1 MSQYVESMLPSM
13 GLTVDA
19 TGNIAPRPEPG
30 AGAPAP
36 APAVAPAAPARP
48 AAAPAA
54 QAVTPVKATTPSADV
69 PEPPTIGQP
78 VDTPDAAA
86 AAKKKTLL
94 GG

>member
-36 APAVAPAAPARP
+36 AVAPAAPART
-48 AAAPAA
+48 AAPAA
-54 QAVTPVKATTPSADV
+54 QAVTPVKATTPTADI
-69 PEPPTIGQP
+69 PEPPQVGQ
-78 VDTPDAAA
+78 TSPDAAA
-86 AAKKKTLL
+86 LAKKKTLL